1 MVRSQMGGGVS
12 DVFLSYKREDRPS
25 CVAINDA
32 LVALG
37 LSVWFDARLELG
49 VRFDKEIEREIHEAA
64 AVLVLWS
71 PMSADSDW
79 VREEALVG
87 RDRNCL
93 VSARIAPCHLPMG
106 FKAVQTADI
115 FDSVLDGG
123 NEAWLQML
131 ERIGGIVG
139 RPGLAEF
146 VRCKHLADA
155 ESWQAWLIRHRDDP
169 LMPQAVALLA
179 ESASPDLRKR
189 LAEER
194 ARRVVLEG
202 EVEEYRATHEG
213 QTSLLKESGAAL
225 AKLRRDKETP
235 AAPGAAPPQA
245 PASPTETPARDPAD
259 GSPPPAPPDQRK
271 RWGPAFYVAIGASI
285 VLLAVALAVLLS
297 RGRDRPAQ
305 DDFAGRGARPDA
317 PAPGSSPAQS
327 LRGAYPTSRADDA
340 TPPAP
345 APAQAPPDTGPP
357 TEPEPAANDVFSDS
371 RGNVYAVVGGGPGD
385 APSVRMIE
393 VRGDHRADQAILHRY
408 STTRWAFNCA
418 TRSYALVSRTNHHAD
433 GSIDRR
439 PYDIPLVPE
448 SVIGRLY
455 RAACR

>member
-1 MVRSQMGGGVS
+1 MS

-115 FDSVLDGG
+115 FDSALDGG

-194 ARRVVLEG
+194 ARRVMLEG

-225 AKLRRDKETP
+225 AKLRRDKELP
-235 AAPGAAPPQA
+235 AAAEAAAAHALAGQA
-245 PASPTETPARDPAD
+245 AAPARDPAG
-259 GSPPPAPPDQRK
+259 GSPPPAPPNERK
-271 RWGPAFYVAIGASI
+271 RWGPAIYVAIGASL

-305 DDFAGRGARPDA
+305 DDFAAGGAGPDA
-317 PAPGSSPAQS
+317 PAAGSSPAQS
-327 LRGAYPTSRADDA
+327 LRGAYPTPRTDYASPA
-340 TPPAP
+340 AP
-345 APAQAPPDTGPP
+345 APAEEPPDTGLSAESERPARPGPP
-357 TEPEPAANDVFSDS
+357 ANDIFSDS
-371 RGNVYAVVGGGPGD
+371 RGNVYSVVGGGPGD

-408 STTRWAFNCA
+408 STTRWQFDCA

-439 PYDIPLVPE
+439 PYDIPPVPE